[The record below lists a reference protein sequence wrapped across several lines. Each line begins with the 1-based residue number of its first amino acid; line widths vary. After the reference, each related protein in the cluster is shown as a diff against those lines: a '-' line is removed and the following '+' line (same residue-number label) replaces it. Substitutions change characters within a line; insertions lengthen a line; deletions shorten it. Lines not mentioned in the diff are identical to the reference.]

1 MISFE
6 RNNNKFNFRVA
17 GIVIHNERIL
27 LHTTLKDDFWNL
39 PGGRVEF
46 HESTDDALVREINE
60 ELNIDVQIERLLFV
74 NEDFFEYDN
83 MKYHELG
90 FYYLISFPE
99 DQEILEKKDD
109 FNGVE
114 DGGRLIFR
122 WFTFEELLEIEVY
135 PEIIR
140 TDIRTI
146 YETVTITHNINS
158 RYD

>member
-6 RNNNKFNFRVA
+6 RNNSKFNFRVA
-17 GIVIHNERIL
+17 GIVINNERIL

-46 HESTDDALVREINE
+46 HESTDVALAREIKE
-60 ELNIDVQIERLLFV
+60 KLNIDVRIDRLLFV

-99 DQEILEKKDD
+99 DDEILERNDE
-109 FNGVE
+109 FSGVE

-122 WFTFEELLEIEVY
+122 WFTFEELEELEVY
-135 PEIIR
+135 PEILR

-146 YETVTITHNINS
+146 YETRTIKHNIQ
-158 RYD
+158 